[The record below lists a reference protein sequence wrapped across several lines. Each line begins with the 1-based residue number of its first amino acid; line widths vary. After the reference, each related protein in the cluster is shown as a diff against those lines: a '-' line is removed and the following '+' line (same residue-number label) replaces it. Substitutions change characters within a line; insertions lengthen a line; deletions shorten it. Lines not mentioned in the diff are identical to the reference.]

1 MNAGWNSGPAQGE
14 PVRGES
20 GSGPDSPP
28 RSVWLARWLWIAAA
42 IVGFARSVIQMSDR
56 RALVEELR
64 SLNPELAQHEVDAAV
79 NGGIMF
85 SLLLVLAVAA
95 LYVLIGNKMARGRNW
110 ARVVIL
116 VIAGLLVVSTAFTLI
131 TTGSGT
137 PTASVEGVP
146 SMALGPLSLAFGIV
160 IALLDA
166 AVFVLLLRPESRRFF
181 AEVKRRGPR

>member
-1 MNAGWNSGPAQGE
+1 MNAGRNSGGPDQGGPVQGE
-14 PVRGES
+14 NGNATET
-20 GSGPDSPP
+20 PP

-42 IVGFARSVIQMSDR
+42 VVGFARSVIQMSDR

-64 SLNPELAQHEVDAAV
+64 TLNPELAQHEVDAAV

-116 VIAGLLVVSTAFTLI
+116 VITGLLVVSTAFTLI

-137 PTASVEGVP
+137 PTSSVQGVP

-181 AEVKRRGPR
+181 AEVKRRR